1 MEESLSRELP
11 PDMLEP
17 GREGEHKD
25 FLCLYKE
32 LFALK
37 KIDSGMYSP
46 LVLAYI
52 GDAVYELMIRTKI
65 VNSGNAQVNK
75 LHRRSAALVK
85 AETQAKLIYVLE
97 PYLTE
102 EEAGVY
108 RRGRNAKSMT
118 VAKHATMTDYRRAT
132 GFEALIGWLFLS
144 ERFERLAELASMG
157 LKEIGELT

>member
-1 MEESLSRELP
+1 MEESLSREEMP
-11 PDMLEP
+11 ETAD
-17 GREGEHKD
+17 RDQAD
-25 FLCLYKE
+25 FLTLYKE
-32 LFALK
+32 RFGLK
-37 KIDSGMYSP
+37 KTDPGMYSP

-65 VNSGNAQVNK
+65 VNGGNAQVNK

-85 AETQAKLIYVLE
+85 AETQARLIHALE
-97 PYLTE
+97 PFLTE
-102 EEAGVY
+102 EEASVY

-132 GFEALIGWLFLS
+132 GLEALIGWLFLS
-144 ERFERLAELASMG
+144 ERFDRLAELTAMG

>member
-1 MEESLSRELP
+1 M
-11 PDMLEP
+11 
-17 GREGEHKD
+17 
-25 FLCLYKE
+25 
-32 LFALK
+32 
-37 KIDSGMYSP
+37 
-46 LVLAYI
+46 
-52 GDAVYELMIRTKI
+52 RTKI

-75 LHRRSAALVK
+75 LHRRRAALVK
-85 AETQAKLIYVLE
+85 AETQAKLIYALE

-144 ERFERLAELASMG
+144 ERFERLAELTSMG